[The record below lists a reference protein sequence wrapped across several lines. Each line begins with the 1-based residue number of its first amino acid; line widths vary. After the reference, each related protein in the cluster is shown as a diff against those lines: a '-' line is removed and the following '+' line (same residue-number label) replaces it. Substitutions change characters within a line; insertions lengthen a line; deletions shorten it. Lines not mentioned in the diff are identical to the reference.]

1 MKNYNKRVN
10 ILQKPLVTEKT
21 TNQASLGK
29 YSFKVAK
36 FANKIEVKKAIEA
49 AFDVEVTAVNISVV
63 KGKAKKRGNKIAKK
77 PDWKKAIVSLK
88 DGDEINIFEGL

>member
-36 FANKIEVKKAIEA
+36 FANKIEVKKAIEE
-49 AFDVEVTAVNISVV
+49 AFDVEVTAVNMSVV

-88 DGDEINIFEGL
+88 AGDEINIFEGL

>member
-36 FANKIEVKKAIEA
+36 FANKIEVKKAIEE
-49 AFDVEVTAVNISVV
+49 AFDVEVTAV
-63 KGKAKKRGNKIAKK
+63 KH
-77 PDWKKAIVSLK
+77 LCC
-88 DGDEINIFEGL
+88 

>member
-1 MKNYNKRVN
+1 MKNYNKRIN

-36 FANKIEVKKAIEA
+36 FANKIEVKKAIEE
-49 AFDVEVTAVNISVV
+49 AFDVEVTAVNMSVV

-88 DGDEINIFEGL
+88 IGDEINIFEGL

>member
-36 FANKIEVKKAIEA
+36 FANKIEVKKAIEE
-49 AFDVEVTAVNISVV
+49 AFDVEVTAVNICVV
-63 KGKAKKRGNKIAKK
+63 KGKAK
-77 PDWKKAIVSLK
+77 
-88 DGDEINIFEGL
+88 